1 MCKRTTSMLRREP
14 IKDITRPARK
24 KRYLIHIGTRYC
36 YLVTYQ
42 RISNVPK
49 NGRRNATHTVEMTNP
64 VLRRIKHQILS
75 EILTG
80 SNSSILR
87 ANGFISKAYVHR
99 FKEKKCRPWKI
110 RYVVYFINENSM
122 HAKGYFVKG
131 LITCKN
137 HTHVYEFQSI
147 IHQLKKKKKNQKAQ
161 KYILLS
167 IVPLWKKISWVAY
180 LELSEIVCFDQTWE
194 IPRLPCLHI
203 LQCI

>member
-36 YLVTYQ
+36 YLVTCQ

-64 VLRRIKHQILS
+64 VLRRIKHQKLS
-75 EILTG
+75 EILPG

-99 FKEKKCRPWKI
+99 FKEKKCCLWKI
-110 RYVVYFINENSM
+110 RYENSI

-137 HTHVYEFQSI
+137 HTHAYEFQSI
-147 IHQLKKKKKNQKAQ
+147 IQQ
-161 KYILLS
+161 
-167 IVPLWKKISWVAY
+167 
-180 LELSEIVCFDQTWE
+180 
-194 IPRLPCLHI
+194 
-203 LQCI
+203 